1 MFGEQEITAKR
12 VGGHDETVNTISL
25 HRHFCQ
31 DNCRRFALSD
41 HAKSYTR
48 VIRQEVIPLSWYGTW
63 VKKPVYRVMGDNEI
77 SFAHFEFGMPV
88 KSPDGNRQYRVWK
101 YECDD

>member
-1 MFGEQEITAKR
+1 MMRQSTLYHYIDTFAKITA
-12 VGGHDETVNTISL
+12 DDLCCQIMPSL
-25 HRHFCQ
+25 
-31 DNCRRFALSD
+31 
-41 HAKSYTR
+41 
-48 VIRQEVIPLSWYGTW
+48 IRQEVIPLSWYGTW